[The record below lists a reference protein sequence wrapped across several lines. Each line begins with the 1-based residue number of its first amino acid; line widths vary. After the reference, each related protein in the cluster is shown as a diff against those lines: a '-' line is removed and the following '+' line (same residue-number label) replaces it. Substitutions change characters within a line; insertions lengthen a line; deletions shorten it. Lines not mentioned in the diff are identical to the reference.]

1 MQQQKNGNVGKN
13 SFHHLAA
20 IFHTSFLPLLLDSL
34 LAGIKED
41 WGGGGAVMVGGDGF
55 SRQMDI

>member
-1 MQQQKNGNVGKN
+1 MQHEEQQRGEN
-13 SFHHLAA
+13 SLHHLAA

-41 WGGGGAVMVGGDGF
+41 WGGGGGGVMVGGDGY